1 MSQGAHGTYSA
12 AEEIANW
19 ITHGLGT
26 LLAAVGLATLVVSAL
41 KHGTTVHVVSSFIFG
56 LSLLVL
62 YASSTLYHAT
72 VNPGAKRVLRRIDH
86 AAIFLLIAG
95 TYTPFTLVTLR
106 GPWGWSI
113 FGIVWGLAIVGL
125 FFEAALRRRGVGFSI
140 GLYLLMGWVAT
151 AAIKP
156 LLESLPRGG
165 VVLLFAGGLAYTLG
179 TIFYLTRRIP
189 YHHAW
194 WHGAVLA
201 GSALHF
207 FAVFLYVI
215 PRG

>member
-1 MSQGAHGTYSA
+1 MCQNLPQRYSV

-19 ITHGLGT
+19 ITHGLGA
-26 LLAAVGLATLVVSAL
+26 LLAAAGLAALVAAAVL
-41 KHGTTVHVVSSFIFG
+41 HGTTVHVVGSFIFG

-62 YASSTLYHAT
+62 YASSTLYHAIG
-72 VNPGAKRVLRRIDH
+72 NPGAKRVLRRIDH

-113 FGIVWGLAIVGL
+113 FGIIWGLAIVGL
-125 FFEAALRRRGVGFSI
+125 FFEEALRRRWVGLSI
-140 GLYLLMGWVAT
+140 GLYLLMGWVAV

-156 LLESLPRGG
+156 LLEALPRGG
-165 VVLLFAGGLAYTLG
+165 VVLLFAGGLAYSLG
-179 TIFYLTRRIP
+179 TILYLTRRIP

-194 WHGAVLA
+194 WHVAVLA
-201 GSALHF
+201 GSVLHY
-207 FAVFLYVI
+207 FAVLLYVI
-215 PRG
+215 PGG